1 MTTLLERLMA
11 RAIADQREESSFF
24 QTLLNATIYAHIP
37 LTDRVNSHSDR
48 IRFVQFHR
56 PDNGQL
62 TLPFF
67 TDLKKARFAAQS
79 NVRIIALKG
88 RAFLELTRGATL
100 MLDPNDNGC
109 TLYPEEVEALLLTGQ
124 VAVIQPFTVEEES
137 MPLVGP
143 PQDSSSWLIDALIPP
158 LAKLPFVQVA
168 YLGGVFSR
176 TEVPEQTG
184 LLIVVGGEQAHAE
197 RAVHAVLTAIQPL
210 AAKHEE
216 MPIDITHFDP
226 TENVPAWI
234 THIALQPFYER
245 EWGARFHL
253 DDGRHKPSSV

>member
-1 MTTLLERLMA
+1 MTTSLEHLMA
-11 RAIADQREESSFF
+11 RAIADQREESAFF
-24 QTLLNATIYAHIP
+24 QALLSATIYAHIP
-37 LTDRVNSHSDR
+37 LTDRVDSHSDR

-67 TDLKKARFAAQS
+67 TDLKKASFAAQS
-79 NVRIIALKG
+79 NVRVIAMKG
-88 RAFLELTRGATL
+88 RAFLELTHGATL

-109 TLYPEEVEALLLTGQ
+109 TLYPEEVEALLRTGQ
-124 VAVIQPFTVEEES
+124 VAAIQPFTVEEKNA
-137 MPLVGP
+137 PLVGP
-143 PQDSSSWLIDALIPP
+143 SKDSPVWLIDALILS

-168 YLGGVFSR
+168 YLGGVFRR

-184 LLIVVGGEQAHAE
+184 LLIVLGGEQAHAE

-216 MPIDITHFDP
+216 LPIDITHFDP
-226 TENVPAWI
+226 TENVPDWI
-234 THIALQPFYER
+234 TRVALQPFYER
-245 EWGARFHL
+245 EWGARLYL
-253 DDGRHKPSSV
+253 DHGTHKLSSV